1 MLITNLKVL
10 VEEEGETTVREVV
23 KDMEVEAMS
32 LLVLVV
38 TMIVQ
43 MEASVIVCLNLIS
56 LVNNYLLLILAV
68 VSCVL
73 LLIILGLMVYLE
85 FISFVCK
92 KMLSVILILIDFL
105 FRIYLQGRSNTLLK
119 SRY

>member
-43 MEASVIVCLNLIS
+43 MEALVIVCLNLIS
-56 LVNNYLLLILAV
+56 LVNQNLQVFNVKLNDHNV
-68 VSCVL
+68 KSV
-73 LLIILGLMVYLE
+73 E
-85 FISFVCK
+85 ISRGGK
-92 KMLSVILILIDFL
+92 IGHDP
-105 FRIYLQGRSNTLLK
+105 RTRHNTT
-119 SRY
+119 

>member
-1 MLITNLKVL
+1 MLHPWQWLLITNLKVL

-32 LLVLVV
+32 LLVLMV

-56 LVNNYLLLILAV
+56 LVNQNLQVFNVKLNDHNV
-68 VSCVL
+68 KSV
-73 LLIILGLMVYLE
+73 E
-85 FISFVCK
+85 ISRGGK
-92 KMLSVILILIDFL
+92 IGHDQRTRHNM
-105 FRIYLQGRSNTLLK
+105 T
-119 SRY
+119 